1 MFLKIRTECSTKD
14 VPNSRVLLHEV
25 FWVQKFCINTCPI
38 INGYIATKHFYVSRN
53 NKTLYGEPPLTL
65 NLLAPTTVGARVNP

>member
-14 VPNSRVLLHEV
+14 VPNSWMSLHEA

-38 INGYIATKHFYVSRN
+38 INGYIVTKQFNVS
-53 NKTLYGEPPLTL
+53 KQQD
-65 NLLAPTTVGARVNP
+65 AAR